1 MRLLAVRR
9 EDKNIWER
17 RTPLIPEDLKSLIE
31 AGEIEAVVQPS
42 EIRVFQDAEYT
53 GIGARLAEDISAAEF
68 IFGIKEIPIDRIF
81 DRKVYVFFSH
91 VIKGQRKNMPMLK
104 RIMDSGSTVIDYE
117 MIVDAQGRR
126 LVFFGRFAGLAGA
139 LDIVWLLGENLKSR
153 GIDNPFTECKQA
165 LQYRSVE
172 EAKNHLSEVGKKI
185 SSHGLG
191 SQLSPFIIGILG
203 YGHVSLGAQE
213 IFDCL
218 PCQRVEPEDL
228 SQLVAKKEFNDRT
241 VYISVFKEEH
251 LVRRRDGKPFQLQDY
266 YDHPEEYLPQ
276 LEPYLP
282 HMNILVNAIYW
293 DARYPRFVTFENM
306 RQLLMD
312 HPGNRFW
319 AIADLTCDV
328 DGSIECNVR
337 AANSGEPAYRCD
349 PLTGT
354 IADGHLGDGV
364 VILAVDNLPCE
375 LPRDSS
381 VYFSHVLKEFVPN
394 ILRADYTKP
403 LKESGLVPPIRNA
416 VIVYNGELTADY
428 EYIKK
433 YIT

>member
-1 MRLLAVRR
+1 MKQLAIRR

-17 RTPLIPEDLKSLIE
+17 RAPLIPEDLRELNEKGSLE
-31 AGEIEAVVQPS
+31 AIVQPS
-42 EIRVFQDAEYT
+42 EIRVFQDAEYVD
-53 GIGARLAEDISAAEF
+53 IGARLAEDISAAEC
-68 IFGIKEIPIDRIF
+68 IFGIKEIPSEKIF
-81 DRKVYVFFSH
+81 DKKVYVFFSH
-91 VIKGQRKNMPMLK
+91 VIKGQKKNMPMLK
-104 RIMDSGSTVIDYE
+104 KILDSGSTVIDYE
-117 MIVDAQGRR
+117 MIVDDQGRR

-139 LDIVWLLGENLKSR
+139 LDILWLLGENLESR
-153 GIDNPFTECKQA
+153 NIHNPFLECKQA

-172 EAKNHLSEVGKKI
+172 EAKSRLRTVGEKI
-185 SSHGLG
+185 ASQGLG
-191 SQLSPFIIGILG
+191 PQLSPFVIGILG
-203 YGHVSLGAQE
+203 YGHVSQGAQE

-218 PCQRVEPEDL
+218 PCQRVEPDDL
-228 SQLVAKKEFNDRT
+228 ARFIEGKKFNDKT
-241 VYISVFKEEH
+241 VYITVFREEH

-266 YDHPEEYLPQ
+266 YDRPEEYVPQ

-282 HMNILVNAIYW
+282 SINVLVNAIYW

-306 RQLLMD
+306 KQLFAS
-312 HPGNRFW
+312 HPENRFW

-328 DGSIECNVR
+328 NGSIECTVR
-337 AANSGEPAYRCD
+337 AADSGAPAYRCD
-349 PLTGT
+349 PFTGS

-381 VYFSHVLKEFVPN
+381 VYFSHVLKGFVPT
-394 ILRADYTKP
+394 ILHADYTKP
-403 LKESGLVPPIRNA
+403 LGESGLESPIRKA

-433 YIT
+433 FL